1 MRLRFGV
8 SKKIGK
14 FHVGVS
20 HTVGGRKKRR
30 SKSSG
35 KGFETAIAILFL
47 PITGAIFFGKWLY
60 EKTQEQKAI
69 DPDSVWYKQTYG
81 IILMLIFF
89 FPVGLYLMWKY
100 GKGWNQY
107 LKIGVSAF
115 CGLVLIASM
124 FMPNSSGGNNS
135 MTDSGLAAMASVTT
149 TWQKAEITRATT
161 TEKPEATSESVTTET
176 TTVEPTEEPTEAPTE
191 EPTEAPRV
199 VPTEKQENEY
209 MINYETN
216 VFHSPSCY
224 TIRNSDNVKAYT
236 GTADDLKE
244 QGYTPCGKCKPR

>member
-1 MRLRFGV
+1 MRLRFWVG
-8 SKKIGK
+8 KKIGK

-100 GKGWNQY
+100 GKNWNQN

-135 MTDSGLAAMASVTT
+135 MTDSGLTAMASVTT

-176 TTVEPTEEPTEAPTE
+176 TTVEPTEESTEEPTE
-191 EPTEAPRV
+191 EPTEAPE
-199 VPTEKQENEY
+199 PTEEPERVY
-209 MINYETN
+209 MVNYKSN
-216 VFHSPSCY
+216 IFHSPTCH
-224 TIRNSDNVKAYT
+224 TVENSSNPNIKEYT
-236 GTADDLKE
+236 GTAEELEAK
-244 QGYTPCGKCKPR
+244 GYRRCELCKPW